1 MTKVRLLFLLLL
13 FFLAIL
19 PGVAQSSYPVTLNVI
34 DKEAAVLSGIYPVP
48 ASFSNRDECLAFV
61 NKLPANLHLL
71 GYVTASLDTVLL
83 DSTSAHLSLFLGER
97 YQWGNLSTKDID
109 PSLLQTIGWQD
120 HFLTDKPMDGA
131 IKSWQDKMLVYLEDN
146 GYPFAKIYIDSL
158 QVESGKA
165 SAVLKIDKGPLYTI
179 DSIRIT
185 GNAKIATGFL
195 ERFLD
200 IRAGSI
206 YSKTKLLNV
215 SRRLRELMYIEEE
228 YPPKLIWLNS
238 GSILDLY
245 LKPKKSSQVNVLVG
259 FLPNSDQSSSRSLVV
274 TGEANLNLKN
284 ALGSGETIGL
294 NWQQLQLRSP
304 RLNLLYQHPYL
315 FNSPVGLDFSFNM
328 FKKDST
334 FLNVN
339 FQIGAQYILNMNQ
352 SGKLFLEQ
360 FQTIVNGINRNFILQ
375 NYRLADEADVGT
387 TNVGIDYEYN
397 NTNYRFNPVSG
408 NELRVITSAGIKKI
422 KKNNEVL
429 ELKDPGNPGFDF
441 GGLYDTLKLKT
452 YQFKL
457 RLAAAKYFPVG
468 GQGRSTLKAA
478 INGGWLQSENIFR
491 NELFQIG
498 GYKLLRGFDEE
509 SQYLSRFAIGTIE
522 YRYLVGQN
530 SYFFSFLDGGWG
542 ATKSQNVNADYTY
555 WGTGVGLSFETK
567 VGIFNMA
574 WAIGKRND
582 VEFNLRQSKIHFGFV
597 NFF

>member
-1 MTKVRLLFLLLL
+1 MTKLRLLFLLTV
-13 FFLAIL
+13 FFLAVV
-19 PGVAQSSYPVTLNVI
+19 PMAAQSSYPITVNVV
-34 DKEAAVLSGIYPVP
+34 DKEAGALSGIYPIP
-48 ASFSNRDECLAFV
+48 ASFSNRDECLSFV
-61 NKLPANLHLL
+61 NKLPANLHML
-71 GYVTASLDTVLL
+71 GFVTASLDTIML
-83 DSTSAHLSLFLGER
+83 DSTSARISLFLGER
-97 YQWGNLSTKDID
+97 YQWGTLSTKDID
-109 PSLLQTIGWQD
+109 PYLLQAIGWQD
-120 HFLTDKPMDGA
+120 KFLTDKPMDGE
-131 IKSWQDKMLVYLEDN
+131 IKNWQDKMLIYLEDN
-146 GYPFAKIYIDSL
+146 GYPFAKVYIDSL
-158 QVESGKA
+158 QLKEGKVNA
-165 SAVLKIDKGPLYTI
+165 ALKIDKGPLYTI
-179 DSIRIT
+179 DSIRVT
-185 GNAKIATGFL
+185 GNAKIDPTFL

-200 IRAGSI
+200 IRAGST

-215 SRRLRELMYIEEE
+215 SKRLRELVYVEEE
-228 YPPKLIWLNS
+228 SPPRLIWLNS

-259 FLPNSDQSSSRSLVV
+259 FLPNSDQSSSKSLVV

-284 ALGSGETIGL
+284 ALGAGETIGL
-294 NWQQLQLRSP
+294 NWQQLQLKSP

-352 SGKLFLEQ
+352 SGKLFLER
-360 FQTIVNGINRNFILQ
+360 FQTIVNGVNKNYILQ
-375 NYRLADEADVGT
+375 NKRLSDEADVGT

-397 NTNYRFNPVSG
+397 NTNYRFNPVRG
-408 NELRVITSAGIKKI
+408 NELRIITSAGIKKI

-441 GGLYDTLKLKT
+441 SSLYDTLKLKT

-457 RLAAAKYFPVG
+457 RLTAAKYFPIG
-468 GQGRSTLKAA
+468 GEGRSTLKTAM
-478 INGGWLQSENIFR
+478 NGGWLQSENIFR

-530 SYFFSFLDGGWG
+530 SYFFGFLDGGWG

-555 WGTGVGLSFETK
+555 WGSGVGLSFETK
-567 VGIFNMA
+567 VGIFNIA
-574 WAIGKRND
+574 WAIGKRSD